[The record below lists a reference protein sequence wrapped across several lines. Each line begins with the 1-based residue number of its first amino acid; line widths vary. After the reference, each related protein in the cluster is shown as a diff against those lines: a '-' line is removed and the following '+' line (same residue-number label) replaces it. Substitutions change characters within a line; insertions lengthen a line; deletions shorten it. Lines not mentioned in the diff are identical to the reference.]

1 MPWLGPA
8 QLPAKFHCF
17 RCGLGVTER
26 RSCSPQGG
34 FPRWHHGTSTSAVP
48 HSWWWGVGGGGNRQ
62 PPCPAPTRGALWAA
76 AGGHGREE
84 LCELSALGKQLLRK
98 QRAKSGATPRLALL
112 LGRGGHSAAQRTR
125 PSSSSRAVS
134 CARHPASGFGCFT
147 KAPPCRSDTENNFAY
162 SPFNY

>member
-1 MPWLGPA
+1 MAPA
-8 QLPAKFHCF
+8 PLLCRTA
-17 RCGLGVTER
+17 
-26 RSCSPQGG
+26 GG
-34 FPRWHHGTSTSAVP
+34 G
-48 HSWWWGVGGGGNRQ
+48 GGGGNRQ